1 MTETKNKD
9 KRATVEAARRTGRST
24 IIASIIGAAAIIIAA
39 SISIFYSDNEI
50 QKTEN
55 NKLKITDTL
64 ESVDTSKNIIPKVET
79 PQENVIIKKN
89 YSSEL
94 NQIDNLI
101 DNQQYAQA
109 YRVCLNLYDS
119 LPEKTKRGVNFEK
132 IKEAKKAYDNGN
144 WKEASIVM
152 KECIN
157 FLNNN

>member
-1 MTETKNKD
+1 MTEAKNKD
-9 KRATVEAARRTGRST
+9 NRATVEAARRTGKST

-39 SISIFYSDNEI
+39 SISIFYSGNEI

-55 NKLKITDTL
+55 SKLKITDTL
-64 ESVDTSKNIIPKVET
+64 ECVDTSKNIIPKVET
-79 PQENVIIKKN
+79 PQVNVIKKN
-89 YSSEL
+89 YSTEL
-94 NQIDNLI
+94 SQIDNLI

-119 LPEKTKRGVNFEK
+119 LPEKTKKRVNIEK

>member
-9 KRATVEAARRTGRST
+9 NRATVEAARRTGKST

-39 SISIFYSDNEI
+39 SISIFYSGNEI

-79 PQENVIIKKN
+79 QGNVIKKN
-89 YSSEL
+89 YSTEL
-94 NQIDNLI
+94 SQIDNLM

-119 LPEKTKRGVNFEK
+119 LPEKTKKGVNIEK
-132 IKEAKKAYDNGN
+132 IKEAKKAYDNGK
-144 WKEASIVM
+144 WKEASFVM

>member
-9 KRATVEAARRTGRST
+9 NRATVEAARRTGKST
-24 IIASIIGAAAIIIAA
+24 IIASIIGAAAIIIVA
-39 SISIFYSDNEI
+39 SISIFYSGNEF

-64 ESVDTSKNIIPKVET
+64 EIVDTSKNIIPKVET
-79 PQENVIIKKN
+79 HQGNVIKKN
-89 YSSEL
+89 YSTEL
-94 NQIDNLI
+94 SKIDNLI

-119 LPEKTKRGVNFEK
+119 LPEKTKNGVNIEK